1 MYHCI
6 MKCSSQNSSVMLS
19 EKAVNKI
26 KYWFK
31 SLGRKNESGA
41 TLSKLTKEDDSSIVV
56 YCDTS
61 DPGFN

>member
-1 MYHCI
+1 
-6 MKCSSQNSSVMLS
+6 MLS

-26 KYWFK
+26 NYCFK
-31 SLGRKNESGA
+31 SLDRKHESGA

-56 YCDTS
+56 YRDTS